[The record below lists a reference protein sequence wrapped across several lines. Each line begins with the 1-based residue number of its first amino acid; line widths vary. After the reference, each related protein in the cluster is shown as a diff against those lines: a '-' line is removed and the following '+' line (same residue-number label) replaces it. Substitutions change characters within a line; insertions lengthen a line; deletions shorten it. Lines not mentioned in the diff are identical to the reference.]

1 MVNSTLCLLLSINIA
16 SLCLLRLR
24 PERIRWPSEDKQYP
38 IAVFNQPHPK
48 DIIQG
53 RLGNCWLIAALSL
66 IAEVPQILYKVMIT
80 KQYNP
85 AGKSSKRTEKKIDD
99 KSILGLYRV
108 RLCNQGIWQVVTVDD
123 LLPVSS
129 SNSLVFS
136 RSKKKQLFAPL
147 IEKALAKM
155 HGSYMTLKSGSF
167 DNYFR
172 EKKANIFV
180 CIHFAGRC
188 DEGLQTLTGE
198 PCEVS
203 SIRRCC
209 IFVFN

>member
-1 MVNSTLCLLLSINIA
+1 MSPFGNGPFEFPLGF
-16 SLCLLRLR
+16 RLR

-38 IAVFNQPHPK
+38 LAVFNQPHPK

-66 IAEVPQILYKVMIT
+66 VAEVPQILYKVMIT

-85 AGKSSKRTEKKIDD
+85 AGRIVETSRSDEGR
-99 KSILGLYRV
+99 SRPSLGLYRV
-108 RLCNQGIWQVVTVDD
+108 RLCNQGIWQVVTIDD
-123 LLPVSS
+123 LLPVSA

-155 HGSYMTLKSGSF
+155 HGSYMALKSGVYSGCEGGRF
-167 DNYFR
+167 DRRIFR
-172 EKKANIFV
+172 L
-180 CIHFAGRC
+180 GRC

-198 PCEVS
+198 PCEVTSDGS
-203 SIRRCC
+203 SHRVIDLC
-209 IFVFN
+209 